1 MTRDERD
8 GALPDNE
15 GVLRDFDVTV
25 AHPARVY
32 NYLLG
37 GKDNFAA
44 DRAAAEQ
51 MIAGGAKVLTGVRA
65 NRAFLGRAVR
75 FLAGEAGIRQF
86 LDIGTGLP
94 SADNTHEV
102 AQAVAPSSR
111 IVYVDNDPIVLSHA
125 NALLKSAPSGAC
137 QYIQA
142 DLRDP
147 RSILD
152 EAAKTLDFGQPV
164 AVMILMTLQYVA
176 DADDPQQIVRTLV
189 DAVPSGSYLAI
200 SDVAMDLAAD
210 ANVTASADKLN
221 EHLRTTRQTIRSLEQ
236 IAGFFSGLKMVEPGL
251 VQLPQWRPDPGDAD
265 PAQDVALSAYCGIGR
280 KPAGGM
286 SAAGTSARA
295 AAPSPLASPT

>member
-8 GALPDNE
+8 GALPDDE

-51 MIAGGAKVLTGVRA
+51 MIAGGAKVLAGVRA

-102 AQAVAPSSR
+102 AQAAAPSSK

-125 NALLKSAPSGAC
+125 SALLKSAPSGAC

-147 RSILD
+147 RSVLD
-152 EAAKTLDFGQPV
+152 EAAKTLDFSQPV
-164 AVMILMTLQYVA
+164 AIMILMTLQYVA
-176 DADDPQQIVRTLV
+176 DADGPHQIVRTLV

-210 ANVTASADKLN
+210 ANVTASADNLN
-221 EHLRTTRQTIRSLEQ
+221 EHLRKTRQTIRSLEQ
-236 IAGFFSGLKMVEPGL
+236 IAGFFSGLKMVDPGL
-251 VQLPQWRPDPGDAD
+251 VQLPQWRPDADHPGSD
-265 PAQDVALSAYCGIGR
+265 QDITLSAYCGIGH
-280 KPAGGM
+280 K
-286 SAAGTSARA
+286 
-295 AAPSPLASPT
+295 L